1 MARLVRDRN
10 SSQREDSE
18 VQLPESA
25 RPARGAPASSG
36 CFQPKG
42 LRSQTPPSFRRSPP
56 PMQALTEEQAARM
69 RAKLRDVRPPCRIP
83 PSLGPHPTLAP
94 CRLSQSLPCHVSGAQ
109 RLRVAA
115 ARRRPNRAP
124 VCRRLP
130 SGRGLRDGAKVSC
143 RGAGR
148 GLTATPTAAN
158 AGGHR
163 TVCDVRCAV
172 LAHALTTTMIDNRH
186 TLILS
191 DYSRL
196 GGTGTPPIPHP
207 CMHCAHISTDRSH
220 LGTTTRTFFFS
231 IWKPSDGA
239 AEAAGGPL
247 RKQRLCPQRRH
258 ASGSPGELQL
268 QAGGELGE
276 AAHLVRAQ
284 RR

>member
-1 MARLVRDRN
+1 
-10 SSQREDSE
+10 
-18 VQLPESA
+18 
-25 RPARGAPASSG
+25 
-36 CFQPKG
+36 
-42 LRSQTPPSFRRSPP
+42 
-56 PMQALTEEQAARM
+56 MQALTEEQAARM

-148 GLTATPTAAN
+148 GLTATPAAAN

-163 TVCDVRCAV
+163 TVCDVRCAI

-196 GGTGTPPIPHP
+196 GGTGTPPIPVGT
-207 CMHCAHISTDRSH
+207 AHTSRRIARISAPRH
-220 LGTTTRTFFFS
+220 VHFFS
-231 IWKPSDGA
+231 RFGSHQTGPPRLQVGICVSSASAPSGGTPA
-239 AEAAGGPL
+239 APPESCSCKLAASSE
-247 RKQRLCPQRRH
+247 RR
-258 ASGSPGELQL
+258 PTW
-268 QAGGELGE
+268 
-276 AAHLVRAQ
+276 
-284 RR
+284 